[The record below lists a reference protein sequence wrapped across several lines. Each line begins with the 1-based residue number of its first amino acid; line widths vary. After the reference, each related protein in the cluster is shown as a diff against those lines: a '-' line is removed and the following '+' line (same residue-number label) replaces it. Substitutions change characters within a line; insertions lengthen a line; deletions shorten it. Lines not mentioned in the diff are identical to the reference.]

1 MLKQTLVLGLLTLS
15 GLYSAHAQEVLTLE
29 KALNTAFEHSPS
41 LIQSKLSL
49 EQRQLNLKA
58 QDASLKSQF
67 SLDVTPFRYTR
78 NNQYDNFNSKW
89 YANETKMSS
98 ASFGITQPI
107 KWTDGTISL
116 YNDFSWQDASNRT
129 SGGNN
134 TSFNHNLSLRIS
146 QPLFTYN
153 RTKMQLKEL
162 EYALENAKISYALQ
176 QLSIEKN
183 VTSQFYD
190 VYQKQKDLNISRDEY
205 NNQKQNYDIIKN
217 KVEAGLLAKEEL
229 YQAEVNLANS
239 ESTVYSKEI
248 SFENAK
254 DNFKLLLGMSLDED
268 IAILFDNNIPTVDVN
283 INDAVKYALDQR
295 MEIRQK
301 QITLEQD
308 VFSIIRTKAESEFK
322 GDLSVRVGMDALAG
336 KVKNMYDKPTD
347 NEEVGV
353 TLTIP
358 IFDWGAK
365 KAKVKSS
372 QLAMESDEISLE
384 EQKKEIVIA
393 VRQICRNLPT
403 LIRQIEINIDYILML
418 VKKYHDTHCDDKEV
432 LITIRKAIDAS
443 PELRSKKQ
451 LIETFIAGVNDVDDV
466 MAEWNTYVSEQ
477 REKEL
482 AKIIQEEKLK
492 EPETRKYLAN
502 AFRDGEIKT
511 VGTDIDK
518 LMPPVSRFGGGG
530 RAQKKQGVIDKLKSL
545 FDKFFGIG
553 GSSFEEGK
561 HD

>member
-384 EQKKEIVIA
+384 EQKKEIVID

-403 LIRQIEINIDYILML
+403 LIRQIEI
-418 VKKYHDTHCDDKEV
+418 KKK
-432 LITIRKAIDAS
+432 S
-443 PELRSKKQ
+443 
-451 LIETFIAGVNDVDDV
+451 IEN
-466 MAEWNTYVSEQ
+466 AERTYEINL
-477 REKEL
+477 EKY
-482 AKIIQEEKLK
+482 
-492 EPETRKYLAN
+492 RN
-502 AFRDGEIKT
+502 GN
-511 VGTDIDK
+511 
-518 LMPPVSRFGGGG
+518 PVSYTHLTLPTILR
-530 RAQKKQGVIDKLKSL
+530 V
-545 FDKFFGIG
+545 
-553 GSSFEEGK
+553 
-561 HD
+561 

>member
-347 NEEVGV
+347 NEEIGV

-384 EQKKEIVIA
+384 EQKKEIVID
-393 VRQICRNLPT
+393 VRQICRNLPSN
-403 LIRQIEINIDYILML
+403 RNQ
-418 VKKYHDTHCDDKEV
+418 KE
-432 LITIRKAIDAS
+432 
-443 PELRSKKQ
+443 
-451 LIETFIAGVNDVDDV
+451 
-466 MAEWNTYVSEQ
+466 
-477 REKEL
+477 
-482 AKIIQEEKLK
+482 
-492 EPETRKYLAN
+492 
-502 AFRDGEIKT
+502 
-511 VGTDIDK
+511 
-518 LMPPVSRFGGGG
+518 
-530 RAQKKQGVIDKLKSL
+530 
-545 FDKFFGIG
+545 
-553 GSSFEEGK
+553 K
-561 HD
+561 H

>member
-176 QLSIEKN
+176 QFSIEKN

-384 EQKKEIVIA
+384 EQKKEIVID

-403 LIRQIEINIDYILML
+403 LIRQIEIKKKSIENAERTYEINLEKYRNGNLTGMDLQQFQNQLTTAKQDYTSAIISYKIELL
-418 VKKYHDTHCDDKEV
+418 NLKIQTLWDFETHKSY
-432 LITIRKAIDAS
+432 L
-443 PELRSKKQ
+443 P
-451 LIETFIAGVNDVDDV
+451 VD
-466 MAEWNTYVSEQ
+466 
-477 REKEL
+477 L
-482 AKIIQEEKLK
+482 LK
-492 EPETRKYLAN
+492 
-502 AFRDGEIKT
+502 
-511 VGTDIDK
+511 
-518 LMPPVSRFGGGG
+518 
-530 RAQKKQGVIDKLKSL
+530 
-545 FDKFFGIG
+545 
-553 GSSFEEGK
+553 
-561 HD
+561 

>member
-384 EQKKEIVIA
+384 EQKKEIVID

-403 LIRQIEINIDYILML
+403 LIRQIEIKALKMQNVPMKSIWKNI
-418 VKKYHDTHCDDKEV
+418 
-432 LITIRKAIDAS
+432 A
-443 PELRSKKQ
+443 
-451 LIETFIAGVNDVDDV
+451 
-466 MAEWNTYVSEQ
+466 
-477 REKEL
+477 
-482 AKIIQEEKLK
+482 
-492 EPETRKYLAN
+492 
-502 AFRDGEIKT
+502 T
-511 VGTDIDK
+511 VI
-518 LMPPVSRFGGGG
+518 
-530 RAQKKQGVIDKLKSL
+530 
-545 FDKFFGIG
+545 
-553 GSSFEEGK
+553 
-561 HD
+561 

>member
-190 VYQKQKDLNISRDEY
+190 VYQKQKDLNMSRDEY

-384 EQKKEIVIA
+384 E
-393 VRQICRNLPT
+393 R
-403 LIRQIEINIDYILML
+403 
-418 VKKYHDTHCDDKEV
+418 
-432 LITIRKAIDAS
+432 
-443 PELRSKKQ
+443 
-451 LIETFIAGVNDVDDV
+451 
-466 MAEWNTYVSEQ
+466 
-477 REKEL
+477 
-482 AKIIQEEKLK
+482 
-492 EPETRKYLAN
+492 
-502 AFRDGEIKT
+502 
-511 VGTDIDK
+511 
-518 LMPPVSRFGGGG
+518 
-530 RAQKKQGVIDKLKSL
+530 
-545 FDKFFGIG
+545 
-553 GSSFEEGK
+553 
-561 HD
+561 

>member
-384 EQKKEIVIA
+384 EQKKEIVID

-403 LIRQIEINIDYILML
+403 LIRQIEI
-418 VKKYHDTHCDDKEV
+418 KKK
-432 LITIRKAIDAS
+432 S
-443 PELRSKKQ
+443 
-451 LIETFIAGVNDVDDV
+451 IENAG
-466 MAEWNTYVSEQ
+466 TY
-477 REKEL
+477 L
-482 AKIIQEEKLK
+482 
-492 EPETRKYLAN
+492 
-502 AFRDGEIKT
+502 
-511 VGTDIDK
+511 
-518 LMPPVSRFGGGG
+518 
-530 RAQKKQGVIDKLKSL
+530 
-545 FDKFFGIG
+545 
-553 GSSFEEGK
+553 
-561 HD
+561 